1 MKLID
6 VELVKT
12 AVYLYFEISYNIED
26 RNNGV
31 DCLLRCNYDVTSRK
45 IKNIWFVQSLKQSW
59 FWVLE

>member
-26 RNNGV
+26 RNNDV
-31 DCLLRCNYDVTSRK
+31 DCVLCCNYDVMSRK
-45 IKNIWFVQSLKQSW
+45 IKNYGSFKV
-59 FWVLE
+59 